1 MSTLLRNTNH
11 TLLMAVAVLSFLGVS
26 LLAFQGWMTHGVDIF
41 LTLSQTGLSWCL

>member
-1 MSTLLRNTNH
+1 MSMLSRNANPLLLTA
-11 TLLMAVAVLSFLGVS
+11 LAVLSFLAVS

>member
-1 MSTLLRNTNH
+1 MSMFVRTTNH
-11 TLLMAVAVLSFLGVS
+11 MLLMAVAVLSFLGVS